1 VSSPDLSVFV
11 LERAVHVLICPFSSG
26 RVGRVYI
33 GDAILRSEGM
43 AEKNKIDRYGLGERV
58 TELFRE
64 GKTTV
69 EIAEMMTRGLQ
80 DSGINDGVDQST
92 VSRWLKK
99 IREADEEMQAEIDR
113 QTVEVLRL
121 RVEAGVHGDVDQIEL
136 VQELFFRIS
145 QNTLEGHNFKMKERV
160 YAGQALVKLID
171 TKLRLPGATS
181 VGGYGAESGNAGDH
195 VAPALPAG
203 SNVHSI
209 LGRLKKAVQD

>member
-1 VSSPDLSVFV
+1 
-11 LERAVHVLICPFSSG
+11 
-26 RVGRVYI
+26 
-33 GDAILRSEGM
+33 M

-99 IREADEEMQAEIDR
+99 VRSADEEMQAELGR
-113 QTVEVLRL
+113 QTVEVLRR
-121 RVEAGVHGDVDQIEL
+121 RVEAGVQGDVNQIET
-136 VQELFFRIS
+136 VQELFYRIS
-145 QNTLEGHNFKMKERV
+145 QNTLEGHTFNMKERV

-171 TKLRLPGATS
+171 TKLRLPG
-181 VGGYGAESGNAGDH
+181 VIGEGGDGADSGSAGDH
-195 VAPALPAG
+195 VAPALPSG

-209 LGRLKKAVQD
+209 LGRLRKSVQD